1 MKRLTDRMFD
11 GTACVD
17 VGDDVEI
24 TGHETTRRQII
35 TRLAAY
41 EDAMTLER
49 TKELAQAEKD
59 GRLVVLP
66 CKVGDPVY
74 VTYGEGYRLHVV
86 DRIYVAGNQEVKVRM
101 RNPCTMSE
109 TLRLDAS
116 NFGKTVFLTEEEA
129 EKALTEGRDMKK
141 GTYVAYRAPDG
152 SILLDWEGK
161 LWKTGYPAY
170 PKDRCVELERGESEG
185 GISLPKLY
193 AKMKK
198 KYGEEK

>member
-1 MKRLTDRMFD
+1 MKRLTDRMLD

-41 EDAMTLER
+41 EDTELEPER
-49 TKELAQAEKD
+49 VAELAKAEKD

-86 DRIYVAGNQEVKVRM
+86 DRIYVAGNQKVQVRM

-116 NFGKTVFLTEEEA
+116 KFGKTVFLTEEEA
-129 EKALTEGRDMKK
+129 VKALM
-141 GTYVAYRAPDG
+141 
-152 SILLDWEGK
+152 
-161 LWKTGYPAY
+161 
-170 PKDRCVELERGESEG
+170 EG
-185 GISLPKLY
+185 G
-193 AKMKK
+193 A
-198 KYGEEK
+198 